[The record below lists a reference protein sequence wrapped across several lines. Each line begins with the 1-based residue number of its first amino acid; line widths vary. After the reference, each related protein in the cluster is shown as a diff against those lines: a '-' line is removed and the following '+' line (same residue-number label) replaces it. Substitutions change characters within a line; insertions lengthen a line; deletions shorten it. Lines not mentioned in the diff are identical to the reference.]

1 VHGDVW
7 PFDRFARLYD
17 LLMPGP
23 DPETIRRGLDRARRP
38 VERVLDVGGGP
49 GRALRVVDAPVRA
62 VVDPA
67 GGMVRQARRHGLG
80 AVRADGACLPVR
92 TASVD
97 AVLVT
102 DALHHVG
109 DQRGLLAEAARV
121 LRPGGVLL
129 VREFD
134 PTTLRGRGLVAAERL
149 VGFDSTFYPPDRL
162 ASMVAEAGLTAS
174 VVERG
179 FGYTVTGR
187 ARADAREARVPSPG
201 RPTDDT

>member
-1 VHGDVW
+1 MHDDW
-7 PFDRFARLYD
+7 IFDRLARPYD
-17 LLMPGP
+17 LLMPSA
-23 DPETIRRGLDRARRP
+23 DRERLARGLDGAERP

-49 GRALRVVDAPVRA
+49 GRALRKVDAPLRA

-67 GGMVRQARRHGLG
+67 GGMVRRARGHGLG
-80 AVRADGACLPVR
+80 AVRGDGTRMPVR

-109 DQRGLLAEAARV
+109 DQRALLAETTRV
-121 LRPGGVLL
+121 LRPGGILV

-134 PTTLRGRGLVAAERL
+134 PTTARGRVLVAVERL
-149 VGFDSTFYPPDRL
+149 VGFDSVFRPPDRL
-162 ASMVAEAGLTAS
+162 ASMVADAGLVPS
-174 VVERG
+174 VRERG

-187 ARADAREARVPSPG
+187 AENGSSKSRASL
-201 RPTDDT
+201 